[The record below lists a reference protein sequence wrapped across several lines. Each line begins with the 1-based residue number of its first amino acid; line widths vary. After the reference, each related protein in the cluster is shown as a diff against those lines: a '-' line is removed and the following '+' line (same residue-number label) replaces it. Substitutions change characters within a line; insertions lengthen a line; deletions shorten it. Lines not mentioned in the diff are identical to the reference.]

1 VKFSVICRILHIFV
15 LYNEEF
21 CKIIVQ
27 KSKVCDIIKAVCA
40 DNTKGANGM
49 TELSEKTEK
58 IERTEKAEKGGV
70 SSKRVAA
77 AALYMALSDGR
88 EDELRLKK
96 EYQLQGLSVAA
107 VNYGG
112 QAMSSVT
119 KVVER
124 AVVAAK
130 REGVIADVHIEEGA
144 VAGAAHEALNQILTK
159 AMGLNIGGKIGIAR
173 YQDHVTVA
181 MVMEIGLLHLNEVA
195 VGMAHRAI

>member
-1 VKFSVICRILHIFV
+1 MQERIALDLNSKSVAR
-15 LYNEEF
+15 
-21 CKIIVQ
+21 
-27 KSKVCDIIKAVCA
+27 
-40 DNTKGANGM
+40 
-49 TELSEKTEK
+49 
-58 IERTEKAEKGGV
+58 
-70 SSKRVAA
+70 

-88 EDELRLKK
+88 EEEHQFK
-96 EYQLQGLSVAA
+96 ERFAAEGLCVAA

-112 QAMSSVT
+112 QAMASVT

-130 REGVIADVHIEEGA
+130 REGVINDVHNEEGA

-173 YQDHVTVA
+173 HGDHITVA

-195 VGMAHRAI
+195 VGMAHRAV